1 MMFQNLD
8 AQRENTV
15 KQMTDKM
22 VQSAADK
29 GQLADQDVKRIIKLH
44 NMRMD
49 AYDNRRKDE
58 LERMRAKLQ
67 DRWQQRLQVS

>member
-15 KQMTDKM
+15 KEMTDKM

>member
-1 MMFQNLD
+1 MFQNLD

>member
-1 MMFQNLD
+1 MFQNLD

-15 KQMTDKM
+15 KEMTDKM